1 MSTSSLLRGS
11 VIKSEDLQAQFVEE
25 IVKAGGEKIR
35 LCFQCGTCTG
45 SCPSGRRTA
54 FKTRQLIAKSLLG
67 LRDEVLHDAN
77 LWTCT
82 SCYTCTERCPRGID
96 VTNLIF
102 IIRNIAVRSGIML
115 DRHKVALGYLIK
127 TGHLV
132 PITDNYTKLRKE
144 LGLEEVPP
152 TTHKHSEALKEFQ
165 QLVSNLEFDRL
176 AAGAG
181 DRK

>member
-1 MSTSSLLRGS
+1 MSTSSLVKGS
-11 VIKSEDLQAQFVEE
+11 VIKSEDLKVQFVEE

-54 FKTRQLIAKSLLG
+54 FKTRQLIGKSLLG
-67 LRDEVLHDAN
+67 LRDEVLSDKN

-82 SCYTCTERCPRGID
+82 SCYTCMERCPRGID

-102 IIRNIAVRSGIML
+102 IIRNIAARSGFML
-115 DRHKVALGYLIK
+115 DKHKVALGYLIK

-132 PITDNYTKLRKE
+132 PITENYSKLRGE
-144 LGLEEVPP
+144 LGLEAVPP

-165 QLVSNLEFDRL
+165 QLISSLQFDKL
-176 AAGAG
+176 AEQEN
-181 DRK
+181 KK

>member
-1 MSTSSLLRGS
+1 MSNSNLLRGG
-11 VIKSEDLQAQFVEE
+11 VIKSEDLQAEFVEE

-67 LRDEVLHDAN
+67 LRDEVLNDKN

-102 IIRNIAVRSGIML
+102 IIRNIAVRSGLIL

-132 PITDNYTKLRKE
+132 PITENYMKLRGE

-152 TTHKHSEALKEFQ
+152 TTHKHSEALHEFQ
-165 QLVSNLEFDRL
+165 ELISKLQFDRL
-176 AAGAG
+176 IAGQG
-181 DRK
+181 DEK

>member
-1 MSTSSLLRGS
+1 MSTSSLLGGN
-11 VIKSEDLQAQFVEE
+11 VIRSEDLQAQFVEE

-67 LRDEVLHDAN
+67 LREEVLHDKN

-102 IIRNIAVRSGIML
+102 IIRNIAVGSGLIL
-115 DRHKVALGYLIK
+115 EGHKVALGYLIK

-132 PITDNYTKLRKE
+132 PITDSYMKLRGE

-152 TTHKHSEALKEFQ
+152 TTSKHGEGLKEFQ
-165 QLVSNLEFDRL
+165 QLVSKLQFDRL
-176 AAGAG
+176 AAGRG
-181 DRK
+181 G